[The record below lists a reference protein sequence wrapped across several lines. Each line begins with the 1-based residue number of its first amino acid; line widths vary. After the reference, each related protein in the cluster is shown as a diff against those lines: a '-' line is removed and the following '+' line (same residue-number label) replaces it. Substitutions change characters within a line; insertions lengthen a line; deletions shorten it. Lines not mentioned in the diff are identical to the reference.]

1 MRGTGI
7 RVLVVGAGIA
17 GLAAA
22 RNLHGWNATV
32 EVVERAPGPTST
44 GAGIFLPGNAM
55 RALHQ
60 LGFGRQVAERAT
72 RVERQLFAD
81 HRGRRLV
88 DVDPADVWRGVGD
101 CTALHRTSLH
111 EVLLGGVGDVPIRWG
126 CGPRALEDEG
136 TTVVVDFDDGSTG
149 RYDLVLGADGL
160 HSTVRALTFPAAPPR
175 PVGQHARRFVVT
187 RPDAPPVWSVML
199 GPGSSFLSIAIGHD
213 QLYCYADG
221 PLRGPLGPPV
231 PLRVLLADHAEPVP
245 TILDALDAAGGDA
258 TVHAGAVEE
267 VVLDS
272 WARGRVL
279 LIGDA
284 AHATS
289 PNMAQGA
296 AMALEDALVLT
307 ECLTSADSIDE
318 ALARYEPRR
327 RPRTDWVLRQTH
339 RRDRTRTLT
348 PMIRN
353 AVLRT
358 AGACI
363 FHANYRPLRQPA

>member
-22 RNLHGWNATV
+22 RTLRGWNATV
-32 EVVERAPGPTST
+32 EVVERTPGPTSK

-60 LGFGRQVAERAT
+60 LGLGGQVAERAT

-111 EVLLGGVGDVPIRWG
+111 EVLLGGVEDVPIRWG
-126 CGPRALEDEG
+126 CGPRALADEG
-136 TTVVVDFDDGSTG
+136 ATVVVDFDDGSTG

-175 PVGQHARRFVVT
+175 PIGQYARRFVVAH
-187 RPDAPPVWSVML
+187 PDATPVWSVML

-213 QLYCYADG
+213 HLYCYVDG
-221 PLRGPLGPPV
+221 PLRGPLGPAV
-231 PLRVLLADHAEPVP
+231 PLRVLLTDYAEPVP

-267 VVLDS
+267 VTLDS

-307 ECLTSADSIDE
+307 GCLTSAGSIDE
-318 ALARYEPRR
+318 ALASYEPRR

-339 RRDRTRTLT
+339 RRDRTRALK
-348 PMIRN
+348 PMLRN

-358 AGACI
+358 AGARI
-363 FHANYRPLRQPA
+363 LHANYQPLREPA

>member
-22 RNLHGWNATV
+22 RTLRGWNATV
-32 EVVERAPGPTST
+32 EVVERVAGPEGE

-60 LGFGRQVAERAT
+60 LGLGRRVAERAV
-72 RVERQLFAD
+72 RIERQRFAD

-88 DVDPADVWRGVGD
+88 DVDPTDVWRGVGD
-101 CTALHRTSLH
+101 CTALHRASLH
-111 EVLLGGVGDVPIRWG
+111 EVLLGGVEDVPIRWG
-126 CGPRALEDEG
+126 CSPRALADEG
-136 TTVVVDFDDGSTG
+136 TTVVVDFDNGSTG

-160 HSTVRALTFPAAPPR
+160 NSTVRALILPATAPR
-175 PVGQHARRFVVT
+175 PVGQHARRFVVA

-199 GPGSSFLSIAIGHD
+199 GPGSSFLSIALGDD
-213 QLYCYADG
+213 QTYCYADG
-221 PLRGPLGPPV
+221 PSGGRDGPPV
-231 PLRVLLADHAEPVP
+231 PLRVLLTDYAEPVP

-258 TVHAGAVEE
+258 AVHAGAIEE
-267 VVLDS
+267 VALDS

-296 AMALEDALVLT
+296 AMALEDALVLI

-318 ALARYEPRR
+318 ALASYEPRR

-339 RRDRTRTLT
+339 RRDRTRTLR

-358 AGACI
+358 AGARI
-363 FHANYRPLRQPA
+363 SYANYEPLREPA